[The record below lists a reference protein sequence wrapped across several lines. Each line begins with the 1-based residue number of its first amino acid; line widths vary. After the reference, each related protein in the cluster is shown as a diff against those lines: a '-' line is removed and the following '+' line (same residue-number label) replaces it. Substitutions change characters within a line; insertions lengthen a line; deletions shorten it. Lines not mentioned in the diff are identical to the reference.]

1 MRTATRRFSWVL
13 IAAGLVLFLAVA
25 SLAYQL
31 PFVQDHLGWRISELR
46 ANIKYA
52 ISPPQEAAFT
62 PNPTLAAMVQST
74 LAAMTPSPTVT
85 PTPGPTSAPTPSPA
99 PTMTPT
105 ALPGKVS
112 LSGIIHEYQKWNN
125 CGPANLAMELSYWGW
140 QGDQRPIADYVK
152 PNPRD
157 KNVMPYELV
166 DYVNTQTSFKALVRV
181 GGDLDRL
188 KSLLAAGF
196 PVIVEKGFEGPGF
209 DGWMGHYEVVSGY
222 DDAKQRFTV
231 QDSYIMPNLPISYA
245 DMELYWRHFNYT
257 YLVAYPPSRESDVMQ
272 ILGSDADETANFQH
286 AAQKASDEIYASSGR
301 QQFFAWYNRGSSL
314 VDLQDYAGAAAAF
327 DQAFTLMGQMA
338 QTDPDHNP
346 WRILWY
352 QTGPYF
358 AYFYTGRMADVINL
372 ATQTL
377 TNMSEPI
384 LEESYYWRGLA
395 REASGDLPGAIGDW
409 QTALQDH
416 PGWDPALQQL
426 QRVGAAPG

>member
-1 MRTATRRFSWVL
+1 MRTASRRVSWLL
-13 IAAGLVLFLAVA
+13 IGAALILLLAAA

-31 PFVQDHLGWRISELR
+31 PFVQDHLGWRVSELR
-46 ANIKYA
+46 ASIKYA
-52 ISPPQEAAFT
+52 LNPPGQVAFT
-62 PNPTLAAMVQST
+62 PNPTLAAMVKST
-74 LAAMTPSPTVT
+74 LSAMTPSPTASS
-85 PTPGPTSAPTPSPA
+85 TPGPTAPPTASPTPSV
-99 PTMTPT
+99 TPT
-105 ALPGKVS
+105 ALPDKVS

-140 QGDQRPIADYVK
+140 QGDQRPVADYVK

-166 DYVNTQTSFKALVRV
+166 DFVNTQTSLRALVRYA
-181 GGDLDRL
+181 GDLDRL

-209 DGWMGHYEVVSGY
+209 PGWMGHYEVVSGY

-245 DMELYWRHFNYT
+245 DMETYWRHFNYT
-257 YLVAYPPSRESDVMQ
+257 YVVVYPPEREADLLQ

-286 AAQKASDEIYASSGR
+286 AAQKASDEIYSSTGR
-301 QQFFAWYNRGSSL
+301 QQFFAWYNRGTSL
-314 VDLQDYAGAAAAF
+314 VDLQDYAGAAAAY
-327 DQAFTLMGQMA
+327 DEAFSLRAYLA
-338 QTDPDHNP
+338 QNDPDHDP

-358 AYFYTGRMADVINL
+358 AYFYTGRLPDVINL

-377 TNMSEPI
+377 TTMSEPI

-395 REASGDLPGAIGDW
+395 REAAGDLPGAIGDW
-409 QTALQDH
+409 QTATQDH
-416 PGWDPALQQL
+416 PGWEPALQQL
-426 QRVGAAPG
+426 QRVGASPG